1 MSEKEYIKLA
11 KSEAIKDFAERVKMA
26 FYYEFEELIPSIMAD
41 KIDEIVKEMT
51 EGKMAEKY
59 IEREALIEDFKN
71 DFINLLFDGMKG
83 TPKPKEIKISN
94 VIERIEDFPAADVA
108 PVRHAKWELIDE
120 CVNEGVYCS
129 NCHKKIY
136 RAEYANQKV
145 KSNFCP
151 NCGAKMDQEVSND
164 KTRN

>member
-1 MSEKEYIKLA
+1 MSEKEYIKRA
-11 KSEAIKDFAERVKMA
+11 KSEAIKEFAERVKMA
-26 FYYEFEELIPSIMAD
+26 FYYEFDELIPSIMAD

-83 TPKPKEIKISN
+83 TPRSKEIKISN

-108 PVRHAKWELIDE
+108 PVRHGHWIRVKGIIQCDICGFGLFPDGYFFENGE
-120 CVNEGVYCS
+120 CTHSNEQD
-129 NCHKKIY
+129 Y
-136 RAEYANQKV
+136 RLNY
-145 KSNFCP
+145 CP
-151 NCGAKMDQEVSND
+151 NCGAKMDGD
-164 KTRN
+164 